1 MNAKEITVTL
11 TVSLAPAD
19 RRAINYK
26 WLRTLYAVPQDE
38 AAREATACTRSTA
51 ERFLKILMAE
61 ALDRITFE
69 YLDVK
74 KGNNP

>member
-26 WLRTLYAVPQDE
+26 TARVLYAVPEAE

-61 ALDRITFE
+61 SLDRITFE
-69 YLDVK
+69 YLDK
-74 KGNNP
+74 KGSNS